1 MGFSIGN
8 SSYPM
13 SDFAE
18 SDREVANPAH
28 QILLDL
34 LFYNIFLECNAAYQ
48 DVFDTDG
55 YVLVDAIP
63 FNISQN
69 FVELQERINYPCI
82 NLWRVD
88 SKVDEFAINVQQ
100 NTTTWNG
107 IYLYGALDLDNQI
120 KAIGFNNAITS
131 CITMTL
137 DRMAGETYKSGKFQA
152 FELGISF
159 IKNLKFNTEG
169 VSFKLDDNSKS
180 MIKLSAVSFSFDT
193 VELVEYFADTEYPL
207 TEINLATNIYETG
220 TYPVDGYAT
229 VSTSNISVTETIG
242 NVTINK
248 TAGRCILAASS
259 SSITVTNSYVT
270 ANSIIIITIATNDTT
285 AKSAIV
291 VPTTGSFEIISNAA
305 ATANTN
311 INFLVINT
319 V

>member
-1 MGFSIGN
+1 
-8 SSYPM
+8 
-13 SDFAE
+13 
-18 SDREVANPAH
+18 
-28 QILLDL
+28 
-34 LFYNIFLECNAAYQ
+34 
-48 DVFDTDG
+48 
-55 YVLVDAIP
+55 
-63 FNISQN
+63 
-69 FVELQERINYPCI
+69 
-82 NLWRVD
+82 
-88 SKVDEFAINVQQ
+88 
-100 NTTTWNG
+100 
-107 IYLYGALDLDNQI
+107 
-120 KAIGFNNAITS
+120 
-131 CITMTL
+131 MTL

-229 VSTSNISVTETIG
+229 VSTPVTFDFGENSGTVTETIG